1 MNKQLTRR
9 KILGVTLDIG
19 LLISIIAV
27 NDIIYLKFIGIV
39 AIIWLMCDELF
50 NKL

>member
-1 MNKQLTRR
+1 MKQMSTR
-9 KILGVTLDIG
+9 KKLGLTLDIG
-19 LLISIIAV
+19 LIISIIAV
-27 NDIIYLKFIGIV
+27 NDITYLKFIGIV